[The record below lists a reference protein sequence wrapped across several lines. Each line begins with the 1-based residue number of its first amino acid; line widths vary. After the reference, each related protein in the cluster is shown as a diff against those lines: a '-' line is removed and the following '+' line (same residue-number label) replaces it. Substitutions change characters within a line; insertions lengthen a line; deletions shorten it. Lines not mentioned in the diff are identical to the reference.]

1 MPDLDLQ
8 ALVDNIAQDMEAE
21 VNRGKVADY
30 IPSLASIPINQ
41 FGIAITDYAGKCYTA
56 GDAEVPFSVQ
66 STSKVFT
73 LTMAL
78 GSVGDALWT
87 RVGREPSGSP
97 FNSIVQLESE
107 RGIPRN
113 PFINSGAIVVADV
126 LLASYKPSELLG
138 EFIRFMRMVSGDD
151 TIFIDKEVAVSERET
166 GFTNFAL
173 GNYMRAFENIN
184 HPIEQTLGTYFHVCA
199 LAMSCRQLAN
209 AGRYLM
215 CGGRRSPT
223 AMASDTVI
231 SKQRTRRILALMM
244 MCGHYDGSGEF
255 AYRVGLP
262 GKSGVGG
269 GILAIAPGIASI
281 AVWSPGLN
289 SHGNSKLG
297 MMALERLTRETGWS
311 VFRADR

>member
-1 MPDLDLQ
+1 MSNVDLQ
-8 ALVDNIAQDMEAE
+8 SLVDEIAHEMERE
-21 VNRGKVADY
+21 PDRGRVATY
-30 IPSLASIPINQ
+30 IPSLASVPIER
-41 FGIAITDYAGKCYTA
+41 FGITILDHDGNSYSA
-56 GDAEVPFSVQ
+56 GDADVPFSVQ
-66 STSKVFT
+66 STGKVFT

-78 GSVGDALWT
+78 DAVGDALWE

-126 LLASYKPSELLG
+126 LLEVYKSKSFLD
-138 EFIRFMRMVSGDD
+138 EFLTFMKRVSGDD
-151 TIFIDKEVAVSERET
+151 SIYIDEEVAISERQT
-166 GFTNFAL
+166 GFRNWAL

-184 HPIEQTLGTYFHVCA
+184 HPIKETLGTYFHVCA

-209 AGRYLM
+209 AGRFLM
-215 CGGRRSPT
+215 CGGHHHAGT
-223 AMASDTVI
+223 EDTII
-231 SKQRTRRILALMM
+231 SAQRTRRILAMMM

-269 GILAIAPGIASI
+269 GILAIVPGVASI
-281 AVWSPGLN
+281 TVWSPGLN
-289 SHGNSKLG
+289 EHGNSKLG
-297 MMALERLTRETGWS
+297 MIALEKLVDRTGWS

>member
-1 MPDLDLQ
+1 MPDVDLQ
-8 ALVDNIAQDMEAE
+8 ILVEEIAHDMAQE

-30 IPSLASIPINQ
+30 IPCLASVPVNQ
-41 FGIAITDYAGKCYTA
+41 FGIAITDHAGNYYSS
-56 GDAEVPFSVQ
+56 GDADVPFSVQ

-151 TIFIDKEVAVSERET
+151 TIFIDKEVAISERET
-166 GFTNFAL
+166 GFRNLAL

-184 HPIEQTLGTYFHVCA
+184 HPIEQTLGTYFHICA

-215 CGGRRSPT
+215 CGGRRSPLT
-223 AMASDTVI
+223 TDTVI
-231 SKQRTRRILALMM
+231 SKQRTRRILAMMM

-269 GILAIAPGIASI
+269 GILAIVPGVASI

-289 SHGNSKLG
+289 EHGNSKLG
-297 MMALERLTRETGWS
+297 MLALEKLVDRTGWS